1 MSWVG
6 DRGEG
11 FVLSQVGLHDRMVL
25 ATSLN
30 KAFSAAGGAIVT
42 ANREWHER
50 ILHTGG
56 PLLFSGPIQPPMM
69 GAAIA
74 SAKLHLSEH

>member
-1 MSWVG
+1 M
-6 DRGEG
+6 ENQG
-11 FVLSQVGLHDRMVL
+11 FVLSQVDLHERMVL

-56 PLLFSGPIQPPMM
+56 PLLFSGPIQPPNHRI
-69 GAAIA
+69 GQTPFVR
-74 SAKLHLSEH
+74 SVE